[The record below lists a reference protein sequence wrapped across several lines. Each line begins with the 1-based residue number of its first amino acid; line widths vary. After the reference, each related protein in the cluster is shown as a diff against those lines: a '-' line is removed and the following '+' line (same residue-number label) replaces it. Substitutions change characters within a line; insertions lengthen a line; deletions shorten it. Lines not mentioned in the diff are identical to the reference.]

1 MAVSSDNSVCYT
13 NLLFP
18 TFLFPQVIV
27 EVIEEKKSQVFRE
40 VLTVLIKSRVLHR
53 KAL

>member
-27 EVIEEKKSQVFRE
+27 EVIEEKKISSFQRSSDSFD
-40 VLTVLIKSRVLHR
+40 
-53 KAL
+53 